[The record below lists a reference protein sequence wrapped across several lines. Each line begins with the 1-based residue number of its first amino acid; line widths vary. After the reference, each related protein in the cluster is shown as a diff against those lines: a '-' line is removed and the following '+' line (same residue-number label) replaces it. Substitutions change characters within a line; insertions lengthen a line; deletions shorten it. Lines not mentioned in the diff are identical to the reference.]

1 MKSKAEEVA
10 EELKKTESIH
20 IVTHIDADGIS
31 SGSIAYET
39 MKRAGKEV
47 TIEFV
52 KQLENEK
59 IEELKDEGHEKIW
72 FTDLG
77 SGQLKYLKG
86 VDCVI
91 TDHHVPQGKVMG
103 SDESDRGNI
112 LSYCKPSITEFNP
125 HRFGVDGALEISGSG
140 MAYLV
145 AREMGDNKDLSKL
158 AVLGAVGD
166 LQARKHGKLV
176 GKNREILQEGV
187 DEGYIVKSV
196 DTLLY
201 GVESRPISKVLEYA
215 SDPVLPGLTGDTS
228 ACANFLVEMD
238 TPLKEDDEWRSW
250 YQLSKEEKRRILST
264 LAKKLIERGF
274 PASYADSLIGEV
286 YTFPDEEFGT
296 MLHEAKEFS
305 TVLNSC
311 GRYGKGKIGLEVCLG
326 DRDEYLEKAK
336 DLLKG
341 HQRVLVDCMKYV
353 KSIGVEERDH
363 LQFFHGK
370 DQVPDTVLG
379 TVAGMVLSSGEV
391 DRNLAMFAFARSTQK
406 DGIKVSSRGTKR
418 LVDRGLD
425 LSEVMSKCSNKFGGD
440 GGGHDIAAGA
450 HIPQGKEE
458 EFLQESERMLKKQ
471 LD

>member
-1 MKSKAEEVA
+1 MEDKAKKVA
-10 EELKKTESIH
+10 RELLEAESVH

-31 SGSIAYET
+31 SGSVAYEA
-39 MKRAGKEV
+39 MSRAGKEV
-47 TIEFV
+47 SIEFV

-91 TDHHVPQGKVMG
+91 TDHHVPQGDVLEG
-103 SDESDRGNI
+103 DVSDKGNI
-112 LSYCKPSITEFNP
+112 LSYCKPTITEFNP
-125 HRFGVDGALEISGSG
+125 HRFGVDGASEISGSG

-145 AREMGDNKDLSKL
+145 AREMGDNEDLSKL

-166 LQARKHGKLV
+166 LQARKHGRLV

-187 DEGYIVKSV
+187 DEGHVVKSV

-201 GVESRPISKVLEYA
+201 GAESRPISKVLEYA
-215 SDPVLPGLTGDTS
+215 SDPVLPGLTGDPS

-238 TPLKEDDEWRSW
+238 IPLKKDGEWRSW
-250 YQLSKEEKRRILST
+250 YQLSKGEKRRILSA

-305 TVLNSC
+305 TLLNSC

-326 DRDEYLEKAK
+326 DRDEYFDKAK

-353 KSIGVEERDH
+353 KSVGVEEREY

-379 TVAGMVLSSGEV
+379 TVAGMVLSSGDV
-391 DRNLAMFAFARSTQK
+391 DRNLAMFAFAESTQK
-406 DGIKVSSRGTKR
+406 KGVKVSSRGTKR

-425 LSEVMSKCSNKFGGD
+425 LSEIMSKCSTKLGGD

-450 HIPQGKEE
+450 HIPEGREE
-458 EFLQESERMLKKQ
+458 EFLQESENMMKEQ